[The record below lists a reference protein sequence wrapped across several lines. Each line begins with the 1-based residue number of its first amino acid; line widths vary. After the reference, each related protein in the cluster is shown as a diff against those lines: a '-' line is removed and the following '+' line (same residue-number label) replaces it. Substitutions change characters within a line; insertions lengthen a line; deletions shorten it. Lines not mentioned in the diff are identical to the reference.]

1 MMFAD
6 KIYFGAMVAFL
17 TGGLLWL
24 AFVRGEHRENGAWGA
39 AVGGMGLLVG
49 VIELFMGQH

>member
-6 KIYFGAMVAFL
+6 KVYFGAMVAFL
-17 TGGLLWL
+17 AGGLSWL

-49 VIELFMGQH
+49 MIELFMGLH